1 MTVAARPSAPPSSVA
16 SRAAGQ
22 PAATVRPEKM
32 ARPEAMA
39 LFRGFHADLLAC
51 CGPAVQQQPGPPPA
65 DRLVAALHG
74 MTEAAASLGPIGHGT
89 VVKAV
94 FAMAMLADRALA
106 HARPGEAVVAA
117 RLFGAN
123 ATVQTLFVQA
133 DDLIR
138 QGAKADRGLA
148 GVYLAVL
155 ALGFAEDADA
165 VARRPSLHRIL
176 VGERAETGRASPRA
190 YDPPAGAVPGLP
202 RPSARRWWWALG
214 WTVAAFL
221 LASHLLWAAAV
232 DGIARDLRGARAA
245 IEDMGMSWSY

>member
-1 MTVAARPSAPPSSVA
+1 MTVAASRSVVA
-16 SRAAGQ
+16 SRSA
-22 PAATVRPEKM
+22 VPEVM
-32 ARPEAMA
+32 ARPETMA
-39 LFRGFHADLLAC
+39 LFRRFHADLLAC
-51 CGPAVQQQPGPPPA
+51 CAPAAAVQPGVPAA

-74 MTEAAASLGPIGHGT
+74 MTEAATSLGPIGHGT

-106 HARPGEAVVAA
+106 HARPGDAVVAA

-123 ATVQTLFVQA
+123 ATVQTLFLQA

-176 VGERAETGRASPRA
+176 MGERAETGRASPRA
-190 YDPPAGAVPGLP
+190 YVPPAGAVPGAV

-221 LASHLLWAAAV
+221 LVSHLLWADAV
-232 DGIARDLRGARAA
+232 DSIGRDLRGARAVV
-245 IEDMGMSWSY
+245 EDMGMSWSY